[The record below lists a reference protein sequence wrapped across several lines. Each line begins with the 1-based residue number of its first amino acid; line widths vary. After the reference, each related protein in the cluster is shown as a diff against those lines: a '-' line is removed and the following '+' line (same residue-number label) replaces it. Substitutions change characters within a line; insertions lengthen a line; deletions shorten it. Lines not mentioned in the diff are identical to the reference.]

1 MSGELFYQS
10 QDIPDVS
17 SEDRWY
23 DEDGINTEVGAVTS
37 ILPPRRVATD
47 RPGRF
52 AEGSHAFGLRIGV
65 NRAQGEA
72 ADTPRKIEVH
82 EHNLSV
88 IRLGEHLPVPE
99 KVVGK
104 FTFVPRPPRNK
115 NSSRL
120 VELAQWGNP
129 KSISGRW
136 ILGIGIA
143 IVAVV
148 VLPLTLISRINAPNS
163 PRVDLE
169 KNALKVQNQERVEG
183 SQAIEILLGKQTEAS
198 RIFRSYLQAVQLDQV
213 TLLTRENDSL
223 KDALR
228 KNWRPRDNLN
238 LRNPSPD
245 PVWTV
250 EEVGGRSCGLLE
262 GTFPDH
268 SAFLAYFINDNG
280 RLLLDWK
287 ATGAFGTAT
296 FAELEKNEG
305 DSSEIRGEISSA
317 EYYGSVWREAAYQS
331 YRFISSDHETG
342 IWVYARRG
350 GDAEAA
356 LSPLLGKGEII
367 QDAPNAQKVTL
378 CLERGPVGSLSNQWL
393 VREMLHKGWVA
404 P

>member
-1 MSGELFYQS
+1 M
-10 QDIPDVS
+10 
-17 SEDRWY
+17 
-23 DEDGINTEVGAVTS
+23 
-37 ILPPRRVATD
+37 
-47 RPGRF
+47 
-52 AEGSHAFGLRIGV
+52 
-65 NRAQGEA
+65 
-72 ADTPRKIEVH
+72 
-82 EHNLSV
+82 
-88 IRLGEHLPVPE
+88 
-99 KVVGK
+99 
-104 FTFVPRPPRNK
+104 
-115 NSSRL
+115 
-120 VELAQWGNP
+120 
-129 KSISGRW
+129 
-136 ILGIGIA
+136 
-143 IVAVV
+143 
-148 VLPLTLISRINAPNS
+148 
-163 PRVDLE
+163 
-169 KNALKVQNQERVEG
+169 
-183 SQAIEILLGKQTEAS
+183 
-198 RIFRSYLQAVQLDQV
+198 
-213 TLLTRENDSL
+213 
-223 KDALR
+223 
-228 KNWRPRDNLN
+228 N

-305 DSSEIRGEISSA
+305 DGSEIRGEISSA